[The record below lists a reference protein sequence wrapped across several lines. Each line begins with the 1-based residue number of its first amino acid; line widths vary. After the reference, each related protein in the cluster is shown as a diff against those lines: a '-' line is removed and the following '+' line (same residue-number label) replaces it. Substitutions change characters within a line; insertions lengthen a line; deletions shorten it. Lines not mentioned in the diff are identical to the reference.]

1 MENPALL
8 VILAV
13 CILGAFA
20 GLIYFFT
27 SQLGKLKEELKGNGD
42 TVLMEWLK
50 DMKSSV
56 EVTRETM
63 QKQLSEQRNSM
74 DSQLRSQSD
83 VLNQQLKNQSQVMFN
98 QTKLITERLE
108 NAQEV
113 IRGVQNQLGG
123 IQEFGKDI
131 KDLSNVLKSPKLRG
145 GLGEQFLNQM
155 LADSLPDELY
165 QVQYKFKDGNACD
178 AVVFTDNGIIP
189 IDSKFPMENFKLMLT
204 CDTDADRDRAKKTFE
219 SDVKKRID
227 EISSKYILPD
237 EGTTDQAIMYIP
249 SENIFYELIVNS
261 PNIEEYAKQR
271 NIVMTSPNTL
281 SYFLKVILI
290 AYQQNKLQQNAG
302 EILKALSGL
311 KIESDKIEEDMDV
324 LQKHISNSYKS
335 MDGVKTRYQ
344 KFVGKLDS
352 IRVIEAPK
360 ETTKSLL

>member
-1 MENPALL
+1 MENSATLI
-8 VILAV
+8 ILA
-13 CILGAFA
+13 ISALGAFA

-27 SQLGKLKEELKGNGD
+27 SQINKLKTDLKGNGD
-42 TVLMEWLK
+42 AVLMEWLK

-56 EVTRETM
+56 DITRETM
-63 QKQLSEQRNSM
+63 QKQLTEQRNSM
-74 DSQLRSQSD
+74 DTQLRSQSD

-98 QTKLITERLE
+98 QTKLITDRLE
-108 NAQEV
+108 TAQEV
-113 IRGVQNQLGG
+113 IRNVQTQLGG
-123 IQEFGKDI
+123 IQEFGRDM

-155 LADSLPDELY
+155 LADSLPSELY

-178 AVVFTDNGIIP
+178 AAVFTDRGIIP
-189 IDSKFPMENFKLMLT
+189 IDSKFPMENFKMMVVAEN
-204 CDTDADRDRAKKTFE
+204 DIDREKAKKTFE

-271 NIVMTSPNTL
+271 NIVIASPNTL
-281 SYFLKVILI
+281 SYFLKVILM
-290 AYQQNKLQQNAG
+290 AFQHKELAKNAG

-311 KIESDKIEEDMDV
+311 KIEANKITDEMDV
-324 LQKHISNSYKS
+324 LHKHISNSYKTI
-335 MDGVKTRYQ
+335 DGVKTKYQ
-344 KFVGKLDS
+344 KFLNRLDS
-352 IRVIEAPK
+352 VQVIDAPK
-360 ETTKSLL
+360 EEPVALL